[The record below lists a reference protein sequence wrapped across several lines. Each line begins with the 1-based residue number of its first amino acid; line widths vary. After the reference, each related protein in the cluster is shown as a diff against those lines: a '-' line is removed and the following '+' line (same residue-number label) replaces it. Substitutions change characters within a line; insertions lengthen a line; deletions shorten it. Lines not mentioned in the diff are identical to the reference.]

1 MIPVLARSKAR
12 VYGLSLAGNPA
23 SGIDVFLVNVVRCQV
38 EVSALG
44 RSLVQSSPAECRVSE
59 YDCEALIIRRHW
71 PTRGCRAMK
80 KSALLRISTGK

>member
-44 RSLVQSSPAECRVSE
+44 RSLVQSSPAECVVFVCNLETSSMGRPRTE
-59 YDCEALIIRRHW
+59 
-71 PTRGCRAMK
+71 
-80 KSALLRISTGK
+80 